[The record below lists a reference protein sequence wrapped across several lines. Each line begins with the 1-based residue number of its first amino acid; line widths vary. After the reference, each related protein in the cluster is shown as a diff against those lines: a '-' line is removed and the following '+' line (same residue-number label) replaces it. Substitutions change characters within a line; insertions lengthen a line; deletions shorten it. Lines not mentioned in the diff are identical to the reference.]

1 MATRLVRRTLLAIWL
16 LAPLPLLAQTLPPDI
31 AASKTLRIALN
42 TGYAPLEFRDIKTN
56 EVVGFDIDLARE
68 IGKELGV
75 AVTWQDGAFEN
86 MTPALQSGRVDTIL
100 SGFYD
105 IPRRRPMFTFIDY
118 LHAGAQFFGLV
129 TSTDLKEPID
139 LCGQTV
145 TAGRGSSYPDTV
157 KKWSDANCV
166 AAGKPAITVIQHAD
180 SGQGLINIKQGR
192 AQAGVLGLE
201 ALPTIIQMEPGVFHQ
216 IGKPISSTLMGMA
229 FDKDNTQLRDAVY
242 PAMKKIV
249 ADGRYA
255 AMIAKWKLDFSAYP
269 ELSID
274 QGPAP

>member
-1 MATRLVRRTLLAIWL
+1 MAMGLIRRMFLAVWL
-16 LAPLPLLAQTLPPDI
+16 LAPAPLLAQTLPPDI
-31 AASKTLRIALN
+31 AASKTLRIGLN

-68 IGKELGV
+68 IGKELSV
-75 AVTWQDGAFEN
+75 AVTWQDGAFEA
-86 MTPALQSGRVDTIL
+86 MTPALQSDRVDMIL

-129 TSTDLKEPID
+129 SATDLKEATD
-139 LCGQTV
+139 LCGKTV
-145 TAGRGSSYPDTV
+145 TAGRGSSYPETA
-157 KKWSDANCV
+157 KKWSDAHCV
-166 AAGKPAITVIQHAD
+166 AAGKPPITVILD
-180 SGQGLINIKQGR
+180 TDVSQGMINIKQDR

-201 ALPTIIQMEPGVFHQ
+201 ALPTIVQMEPGVFHQ
-216 IGKPISSTLMGMA
+216 IGQPISSTLMGMA
-229 FDKDNTQLRDAVY
+229 FNKGNEQLRDAVY
-242 PAMKKIV
+242 VVMKKIV

-255 AMIAKWKLDFSAYP
+255 ALISKWKLDFSAYP